1 MSTNDKLLTCTD
13 VKDRLADWLTAELS
27 DADRVSPD
35 RVSPDRAAFDAHIA
49 TCPGCRQELVSTR
62 QVWQQMRSVPT
73 PEPRPEMRT
82 RFYAMLNS
90 FETDEQAALPGFWAR
105 WTAYLRQGWQS
116 EFTWRIA
123 YSVVLLGVGIAAGY
137 WLQRPQKQEVAYQQ
151 RIDTLSVQVGE
162 MRQMM
167 MLSLLE
173 NPSAT
178 ERLRAVGYTKDIAD
192 VDSHVIDALLM
203 TLNND
208 PNVNVRLVTLEALS
222 ELAHDTR
229 VREGLVQS
237 LTRQESPLVQV
248 ALADVMVKLQE
259 KRSLKPLR
267 QLLRQRGT
275 NDLVR
280 SKLEQTIKKLS

>member
-1 MSTNDKLLTCTD
+1 MNTNDKHLTCAD
-13 VKDRLADWLTAELS
+13 AKDRLPDWLTDELS
-27 DADRVSPD
+27 DT
-35 RVSPDRAAFDAHIA
+35 DRAAFDAHIA
-49 TCPGCRQELVSTR
+49 TCPGCRQELVAIQ
-62 QVWQQMRSVPT
+62 QVWHRLGAVPT
-73 PEPRPEMRT
+73 PEPRPQMRT
-82 RFYAMLNS
+82 QFYAMLDT
-90 FETDEQAALPGFWAR
+90 FKTAEKTAQQTPWAKWLAWR
-105 WTAYLRQGWQS
+105 RNLGGAGVVWRLAYM
-116 EFTWRIA
+116 
-123 YSVVLLGVGIAAGY
+123 VLLVSIGVAAGF
-137 WLQRPQKQEVAYQQ
+137 WLQRPRSTNVADQQ
-151 RIDTLSVQVGE
+151 RIDTLSVQVQQ

-178 ERLRAVGYTKDIAD
+178 ERLRAVGYTKDIAE
-192 VDSHVIDALLM
+192 VDAHVIDALLM

-222 ELAHDTR
+222 DLAHDAR

-280 SKLEQTIKKLS
+280 GKLEQTIKDLS

>member
-1 MSTNDKLLTCTD
+1 MNDDPINGL
-13 VKDRLADWLTAELS
+13 
-27 DADRVSPD
+27 DAQ
-35 RVSPDRAAFDAHIA
+35 
-49 TCPGCRQELVSTR
+49 GKQL
-62 QVWQQMRSVPT
+62 WQRMGNMPT
-73 PEPRPEMRT
+73 PDPSPAMRT
-82 RFYAMLNS
+82 QFYAMLDS
-90 FETDEQAALPGFWAR
+90 FEQNERAKPQPVWTRVLASVRQR
-105 WTAYLRQGWQS
+105 WSAGLAGQLAYGL
-116 EFTWRIA
+116 
-123 YSVVLLGVGIAAGY
+123 VLLSVGVAAGV
-137 WLQRPQKQEVAYQQ
+137 WWKRPQQQGVAYQQ
-151 RIDTLSVQVGE
+151 RIDTLSVQVQE

-178 ERLRAVGYTKDIAD
+178 ERLRAVSYTKDIAE
-192 VDSHVIDALLM
+192 VDHHVIDALLT

-222 ELAHDTR
+222 DLAHDAR

-267 QLLRQRGT
+267 QLLRQPAT
-275 NDLVR
+275 NDLVK
-280 SKLEQTIKKLS
+280 SKLVQTIKDLS

>member
-1 MSTNDKLLTCTD
+1 MNTNDKPIPCADAKAWLP
-13 VKDRLADWLTAELS
+13 DWLTNEL
-27 DADRVSPD
+27 P
-35 RVSPDRAAFDAHIA
+35 PTDRAALDAHVA
-49 TCPGCRQELVSTR
+49 QCAECQQELAATR
-62 QVWQQMRSVPT
+62 QLWQQLATVPT

-82 RFYAMLNS
+82 RFYAMLDS
-90 FETDEQAALPGFWAR
+90 FEMEQATKPQPFWAR
-105 WTAYLRQGWQS
+105 WTGYIRQRWSANRAAQL
-116 EFTWRIA
+116 A
-123 YSVVLLGVGIAAGY
+123 YSLLLLSIGAAAGY
-137 WLQRPQKQEVAYQQ
+137 WLQQPQKQDVAYQE
-151 RIDTLSVQVGE
+151 RIDTLSVQVQE

-178 ERLRAVGYTKDIAD
+178 ERLRAVGFTKDIPEA
-192 VDSHVIDALLM
+192 DSHVIDALLM

-208 PNVNVRLVTLEALS
+208 PNVNVRLVTLEALAD
-222 ELAHDTR
+222 LAHDAR

-267 QLLRQRGT
+267 QLLRQPGT
-275 NDLVR
+275 NDLVK
-280 SKLEQTIKKLS
+280 SKLAQTIKELS

>member
-1 MSTNDKLLTCTD
+1 MNTNDKPITCAD
-13 VKDRLADWLTAELS
+13 VKAWLPNWLTGELS
-27 DADRVSPD
+27 ATDRIN
-35 RVSPDRAAFDAHIA
+35 FDAHVA
-49 TCPGCRQELVSTR
+49 QCADCQQEVAATR
-62 QVWQQMRSVPT
+62 QLWDGLATVPT
-73 PEPRPEMRT
+73 PEPGPEIRT
-82 RFYAMLNS
+82 RFYAMLDTFELEEAATPKPFWGRLTES
-90 FETDEQAALPGFWAR
+90 FRQLS
-105 WTAYLRQGWQS
+105 WTVLVPRL
-116 EFTWRIA
+116 A
-123 YSVVLLGVGIAAGY
+123 YSLLLLSIGVAAGY
-137 WLQRPQKQEVAYQQ
+137 WMQRPQKQVLAYQE
-151 RIDTLSVQVGE
+151 RIDTLSVQVQE

-178 ERLRAVGYTKDIAD
+178 ERLRAVGFTKDISDAD
-192 VDSHVIDALLM
+192 SQVIDALLM

-208 PNVNVRLVTLEALS
+208 PNVNVRLVTLEALAD
-222 ELAHDTR
+222 LAHDAR

-267 QLLRQRGT
+267 QLLGQPGT

-280 SKLEQTIKKLS
+280 SKLAQTIKELS

>member
-1 MSTNDKLLTCTD
+1 MSTNDKPLTCAETE
-13 VKDRLADWLTAELS
+13 DRLADWLTTELS
-27 DADRVSPD
+27 DAD
-35 RVSPDRAAFDAHIA
+35 RVSPDRAAFDAHLA
-49 TCPGCRQELVSTR
+49 TCPGCRQELAAIR
-62 QVWQQMRSVPT
+62 QVWQRMQSVST

-82 RFYAMLNS
+82 RFYAMLDT
-90 FETDEQAALPGFWAR
+90 FEAAEKMAQQTPWAKLLS
-105 WTAYLRQGWQS
+105 WLRQPGGAGMGS
-116 EFTWRIA
+116 RLA
-123 YSVVLLGVGIAAGY
+123 YSLLLLGVGIAAGY
-137 WLQRPQKQEVAYQQ
+137 WLQRRQTPDVAYQE
-151 RIDTLSVQVGE
+151 RIDTLSVQVRE

-178 ERLRAVGYTKDIAD
+178 ERLRAVGYTKDIVD

-280 SKLEQTIKKLS
+280 SKLEQTIKALS

>member
-1 MSTNDKLLTCTD
+1 MNTNDKAITCAD
-13 VKDRLADWLTAELS
+13 ANARLPDWLTGELS
-27 DADRVSPD
+27 ATDRV
-35 RVSPDRAAFDAHIA
+35 AFDGHIDQCA
-49 TCPGCRQELVSTR
+49 DCQQEAAATR
-62 QVWQQMRSVPT
+62 QLWERMGTLPT
-73 PEPRPEMRT
+73 PEPGPEMRT
-82 RFYAMLNS
+82 RFYAMLDS
-90 FETDEQAALPGFWAR
+90 FELEEAATPKPVWERLAELFR
-105 WTAYLRQGWQS
+105 KLSWTVLAPRLM
-116 EFTWRIA
+116 
-123 YSVVLLGVGIAAGY
+123 YSLLLLSIGVSAGY
-137 WLQRPQKQEVAYQQ
+137 WLQRPQKQAIAYQE
-151 RIDTLSVQVGE
+151 RIDTLSVQMQE

-178 ERLRAVGYTKDIAD
+178 ERLRAVGFTKDIPDA
-192 VDSHVIDALLM
+192 DSHVIDALLM

-208 PNVNVRLVTLEALS
+208 PNVNVRLVTLEALAD
-222 ELAHDTR
+222 LAHDAR

-267 QLLRQRGT
+267 QLLRRPGT

-280 SKLEQTIKKLS
+280 GKLAQTIKALI

>member
-1 MSTNDKLLTCTD
+1 M
-13 VKDRLADWLTAELS
+13 KDRLPGWLNDELS
-27 DADRVSPD
+27 AAE
-35 RVSPDRAAFDAHIA
+35 RANLDAHLSH
-49 TCPGCRQELVSTR
+49 CPDCRQELAATR
-62 QVWQQMRSVPT
+62 QVWQRMSDLPT
-73 PEPRPEMRT
+73 PTPNPEMRT
-82 RFYAMLNS
+82 RFYAMLDS
-90 FETDEQAALPGFWAR
+90 FETAERAAPQWSWKGLLDRFGQR
-105 WTAYLRQGWQS
+105 WEP
-116 EFTWRIA
+116 EFVWRMA
-123 YSVVLLGVGIAAGY
+123 YSVVLLSIGVAAGY
-137 WLQRPQKQEVAYQQ
+137 WLQRERTPPVVYQQ
-151 RIDTLSVQVGE
+151 RIDTLTVQVQE

-178 ERLRAVGYTKDIAD
+178 ERLRAVGYTKDITD
-192 VDSHVIDALLM
+192 VDSHVIDALLT

-222 ELAHDTR
+222 ELANDAR

-267 QLLRQRGT
+267 QLLRKNGI
-275 NDLVR
+275 NDLV
-280 SKLEQTIKKLS
+280 KGKIEQTIKELS